1 MTSSSMIGQSID
13 WDVNDILSYDSAQM
27 NILWNQQKGFKFAF
41 IYDFQFSPY
50 FKKLFI
56 NKDTGLERFS
66 YTNELSDNSLDSNN
80 KWGEYD
86 CIIYLIRSNSNTI
99 LTLCNHIK
107 SCQKN
112 GTETLIIIVCLY
124 F

>member
-1 MTSSSMIGQSID
+1 MTSSSMIGRTVD
-13 WDVNDILSYDSAQM
+13 WDVNDLLSYDADQLT
-27 NILWNQQKGFKFAF
+27 ILWNQHKGSKFAF

-66 YTNELSDNSLDSNN
+66 YTNELNDNSLDSNN
-80 KWGEYD
+80 KWNVFD
-86 CIIYLIRSNSNTI
+86 CIFYLIRSNSKTI

-107 SCQKN
+107 SCLKN
-112 GTETLIIIVCLY
+112 GT
-124 F
+124 